1 MFPDIIDC
9 IIINFDNI
17 DDIIKYMLSSK
28 KNYNNIITNNNLWNS
43 ICLKYFKQPGNF
55 KCFKQFMSNKIRL
68 NCISIDDS
76 KCYKEFYDIQEN
88 KRLKIGRSRQNDIC
102 ILRDPNVSRLHAEF
116 KVINP
121 SKIFIRDL
129 GSFNK
134 TFINDNVV
142 SIIQKTQLYV
152 GDEINV
158 GGNIILKV
166 AFI

>member
-1 MFPDIIDC
+1 MFPDIIDS

-28 KNYNNIITNNNLWNS
+28 KIYNNIVTNNNLWNS
-43 ICLKYFKQPGNF
+43 ICLKYFKQSGNF
-55 KCFKQFMSNKIRL
+55 NCFKQFMSNKIRL

-88 KRLKIGRSRQNDIC
+88 KRLKIGRSRKNDIC
-102 ILRDPNVSRLHAEF
+102 ILLDPNVSRLHAEI

-134 TFINDNVV
+134 TFINNNVV

-158 GGNIILKV
+158 GGNIILKIV
-166 AFI
+166 LV

>member
-1 MFPDIIDC
+1 MFQDIIDS

-28 KNYNNIITNNNLWNS
+28 KIYNIIVKNDNLWNS
-43 ICLKYFKQPGNF
+43 ICLKYFKQSGNF
-55 KCFKQFMSNKIRL
+55 NCFKNFMSNKIRL

-76 KCYKEFYDIQEN
+76 KCYKDFYDIQKN
-88 KRLKIGRSRQNDIC
+88 KRLKIGRSRKNDIC
-102 ILRDPNVSRLHAEF
+102 ILWDPNVSRLHAEF

-134 TFINDNVV
+134 TFINNNVV

-158 GGNIILKV
+158 GGNIILKIV
-166 AFI
+166 FV

>member
-1 MFPDIIDC
+1 MIEDIIDC

-28 KNYNNIITNNNLWNS
+28 KTYNNIIKNKNLWKS
-43 ICLKYFKQPGNF
+43 ICLKYFKQSGDF
-55 KCFKQFMSNKIRL
+55 TYFKQFMSKNIAL
-68 NCISIDDS
+68 NCISINDS
-76 KCYKEFYDIQEN
+76 INYKDYYDIEKN
-88 KRLKIGRSRQNDIC
+88 KNLKIGRSRQCDIC
-102 ILRDPNVSRLHAEF
+102 ILQKLSVSRLHAEI

-134 TFINDNVV
+134 TFINSKVV
-142 SIIQKTQLYV
+142 SIIEKTQLYV

-158 GGNIILKV
+158 GGDIILKV
-166 AFI
+166 VIK